1 MIEETSAGIVLFR
14 KEETKKLF
22 LLLHYPSGHWDFVKG
37 KMEKGE
43 STHQTATREAKEET
57 GITDITFV
65 DNFEKW
71 IEYNFKHKGE
81 LVQKK
86 VVFFLA
92 ETKTEEIES
101 NLYTSHLP
109 QSEPDMILRTSGEKR
124 LSGFL
129 MWQSAYSEL
138 IFMDIFWPEFRKIDL
153 MRAIRTFQER
163 KRRLGK

>member
-14 KEETKKLF
+14 KEETHTKF

-43 STHQTATREAKEET
+43 TVHETAIRETREET

-65 DNFEKW
+65 ENFEEW
-71 IEYNFKHKGE
+71 IEYNFKYKGE

-92 ETKTEEIES
+92 ETKTEEIKISHEHRG
-101 NLYTSHLP
+101 YTWM
-109 QSEPDMILRTSGEKR
+109 DYNTAMEKTTFDNAKTV
-124 LSGFL
+124 LTKA
-129 MWQSAYSEL
+129 QKL
-138 IFMDIFWPEFRKIDL
+138 ISDTL
-153 MRAIRTFQER
+153 
-163 KRRLGK
+163 